1 MNGTRC
7 HAEGR
12 DGRYVFARGAMQCD
26 TMNRERATHQQR
38 GVTGVTPRLPPRA
51 TRQAL

>member
-7 HAEGR
+7 HAKGR
-12 DGRYVFARGAMQCD
+12 DGRYVFARGAVHCD

-38 GVTGVTPRLPPRA
+38 GVTGVTPRVP
-51 TRQAL
+51 TCGTGQAL